1 MAHNLSH
8 EPDARRYA
16 LRIDDQLVCVV
27 DYAINGNIIALTRT
41 YTLPPHRGHG
51 YAAELVEFA
60 VNDIEATT
68 AYRIVSS
75 CWYVSDWF
83 QAHPERA
90 ALLTR

>member
-1 MAHNLSH
+1 MAHHLAH

-41 YTLPPHRGHG
+41 YTLPPRRGHG

-68 AYRIVSS
+68 DYRIVSS